1 MQAFKI
7 TVILC
12 FFIFLFSCTRE
23 SQITADITIENVIYG
38 LDDVPLYTSSVDKN
52 KQKTN
57 TQYLSTIYSDL
68 YQTTIPGSNLA
79 TLSNMLLASGDKIM
93 MSELITNA
101 FMNDAPVQALV
112 PTQAEMNTDLDA
124 FIRSTYIRFYLRE
137 PTEFEKY
144 YLKKIIE
151 EDTSITPEIIYTSF
165 ATSNEYWFY

>member
-7 TVILC
+7 TNILYC
-12 FFIFLFSCTRE
+12 FILLSSCTRE
-23 SQITADITIENVIYG
+23 SQITADITIENVVYG
-38 LDDVPLYTSSVDKN
+38 LEDVPLYTSSVDKN

-68 YQTTIPGSNLA
+68 YQTSIPVNDVA
-79 TLSNMLLASGDKIM
+79 ELSKLLLASGDKIM

-101 FMNDAPVQALV
+101 FIHDGHVQSLV
-112 PTQAEMNTDLDA
+112 PTQVEMNADIDA

-144 YLKKIIE
+144 YLKKIID
-151 EDTSITPEIIYTSF
+151 EDTGITPEIIYTAF